1 MKKVIKI
8 IGIIV
13 AVMIIIKIG
22 AVGFEYVSDKVKV
35 NKTNNER
42 RNAKTLMEY
51 VKYHDYEH
59 LICDYNGTEDC
70 YSMYFT
76 TDNFKCDALDSH
88 EIIRINNNNTMIL
101 DDYSIYDISIGN
113 LYSNNQNC
121 KIREIDVDIK
131 EIKDNYI
138 IATNNKI
145 YELYSESLYEMQ
157 NNLKKQLLLE
167 DDILNVF
174 YTEAKVVT
182 SGPSEKEN
190 STAMVLKSDG
200 VYRQYYTRSYDNKKF
215 EWPSKYKFNKEELII
230 STEEFGNIQYIEID
244 KSVSL
249 IDGGYYEFDDYKVGT
264 VISDKGFYY
273 LKEIKTDEC
282 INYIDVTCEV
292 ELKQSEIV
300 KKFMKDIKYIG
311 KNITVLSDNSI
322 IPTNQLTY
330 PLDKDLK

>member
-1 MKKVIKI
+1 MKKALKI

-13 AVMIIIKIG
+13 AIMILIKIG
-22 AVGFEYVSDKVKV
+22 AAGFEYINGKVKV
-35 NKTNNER
+35 NKANNER

-59 LICDYNGTEDC
+59 LICDYNGTDEC
-70 YSMYFT
+70 YTMYFT
-76 TDNFKCDALDSH
+76 TDDFKCDALDSH
-88 EIIRINNNNTMIL
+88 EIISINDNTMIL
-101 DDYSIYDISIGN
+101 DDYSIYDISTNN

-167 DDILNVF
+167 DDILKVF
-174 YTEAKVVT
+174 NTEAKYVT
-182 SGPSEKEN
+182 SGSGDKEN
-190 STAMVLKSDG
+190 STTIVLKSDG

-215 EWPSKYKFNKEELII
+215 EWPSKYKFNNEELII
-230 STEEFGNIQYIEID
+230 STEEFGNIQYIEIG

-249 IDGGYYEFDDYKVGT
+249 INGGYHEFDDYKVGT

-311 KNITVLSDNSI
+311 KYITVLSDNSI
-322 IPTNQLTY
+322 LPTNQLTY